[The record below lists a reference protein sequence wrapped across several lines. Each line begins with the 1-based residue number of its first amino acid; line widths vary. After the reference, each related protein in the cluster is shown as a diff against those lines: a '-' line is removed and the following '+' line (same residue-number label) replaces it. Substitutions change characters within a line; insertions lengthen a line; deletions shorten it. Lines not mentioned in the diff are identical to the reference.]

1 MISATPLPSAPAVPW
16 PAPLARRPL
25 DATLVLPGSK
35 SLTNRALVLA
45 ALGDGPST
53 ITSPLRA
60 RDTLLMVAA
69 LRALGLVI
77 EDIGTPP
84 GAWRVAPRRL
94 AGPADIDCGLAGTL
108 MRFVPP
114 LAALADGVVRFD
126 GDAHARLRPMGPMIT
141 ALRDLGV
148 TVEDGGGHSLPF
160 SVVGSSRVAGGPVT
174 LDASGSSQFVS
185 GLLLAGSRYDR
196 GIDVRHEGRRVPSH
210 PHIAMTVE
218 QLRLRGVEVDVRGP
232 DRWVLRPGPI
242 RATDVSVEPDLS
254 NAAPFLAAALVT
266 GGTVT
271 VPGWPRHTQ
280 QAGDALR
287 DLLASMGARVELGD
301 PGLVVR
307 GAGRIL
313 GIDADLHEVGELT
326 PVIAALCALAEGPSH
341 LVGIAHLRGHE
352 TDRLAALSTQLNA
365 LGGAVVQTADG
376 LDIRPSPL
384 HGGVFRTHDDH
395 RIAHAAAVV
404 GLAVPGIEI
413 DDIAT
418 TAKTYPDFPEA
429 WLALLGAERTPA

>member
-1 MISATPLPSAPAVPW
+1 
-16 PAPLARRPL
+16 
-25 DATLVLPGSK
+25 
-35 SLTNRALVLA
+35 
-45 ALGDGPST
+45 
-53 ITSPLRA
+53 
-60 RDTLLMVAA
+60 
-69 LRALGLVI
+69 
-77 EDIGTPP
+77 
-84 GAWRVAPRRL
+84 
-94 AGPADIDCGLAGTL
+94 
-108 MRFVPP
+108 
-114 LAALADGVVRFD
+114 
-126 GDAHARLRPMGPMIT
+126 MGPLIT
-141 ALRDLGV
+141 ALRTLGV
-148 TVEDGGGHSLPF
+148 TVEDGGRRSLPF
-160 SVVGSSRVAGGPVT
+160 SVVGTSRVAGGPVN

-196 GIDVRHEGRRVPSH
+196 GVDVRHEGRRVPSY

-218 QLRLRGVEVDVRGP
+218 QLRLRGVEVDVRGS

-242 RATDVSVEPDLS
+242 RAADVTVEPDLS

-280 QAGDALR
+280 QAGDTLR
-287 DLLASMGARVELGD
+287 DLLASMGAGVELGD
-301 PGLVVR
+301 GGLVVR

-313 GIDADLHEVGELT
+313 GIDSDLHDVGELT
-326 PVIAALCALAEGPSH
+326 PVIAALCALADGPSR

-384 HGGVFRTHDDH
+384 HGGVFRTYDDH
-395 RIAHAAAVV
+395 RIAHAAAVL

-418 TAKTYPDFPEA
+418 TAKTYPDFPDA
-429 WLALLGAERTPA
+429 WLALLGAETTPE

>member
-1 MISATPLPSAPAVPW
+1 MISATPLHSAPAAPW
-16 PAPLARRPL
+16 PAPLARRPI
-25 DATLVLPGSK
+25 DATLALPGSK

-45 ALGDGPST
+45 SLSDGPST
-53 ITSPLRA
+53 ITAPLRA

-69 LRALGLVI
+69 LRALGVVI
-77 EDIGTPP
+77 EDIATTSD
-84 GAWRVAPRRL
+84 AWQVVPSRL
-94 AGPADIDCGLAGTL
+94 AGPAEIDCGLAGTL

-126 GDAHARLRPMGPMIT
+126 GDEQARLRPMGPMIT

-148 TVEDGGGHSLPF
+148 TVEDSGRGALPF
-160 SVVGSSRVAGGPVT
+160 SVVGSSQVAGGPVT

-185 GLLLAGSRYDR
+185 GLLLAGSRYER
-196 GIDVRHEGRRVPSH
+196 GVDVRHQGRRVPSY

-218 QLRLRGVEVDVRGP
+218 QLRLRGVDVDVSGP
-232 DRWVLRPGPI
+232 DRWVLRPGTI
-242 RATDVSVEPDLS
+242 RAADVTVEPDLS

-271 VPGWPRHTQ
+271 VTGWPRHTQ

-287 DLLASMGARVELGD
+287 HLLGSMGAGVELGD
-301 PGLVVR
+301 EGLAVS
-307 GAGRIL
+307 GGGRIL

-326 PVIAALCALAEGPSH
+326 PVIAALCALADGPSH

-365 LGGAVVQTADG
+365 LGGDVVETADG
-376 LDIRPSPL
+376 LDIDPRPL
-384 HGGVFRTHDDH
+384 HGGVFHTYDDH

-413 DDIAT
+413 DDIGT
-418 TAKTYPDFPEA
+418 TAKTHPDFPEA
-429 WLALLGAERTPA
+429 WLALLGGEKTPA